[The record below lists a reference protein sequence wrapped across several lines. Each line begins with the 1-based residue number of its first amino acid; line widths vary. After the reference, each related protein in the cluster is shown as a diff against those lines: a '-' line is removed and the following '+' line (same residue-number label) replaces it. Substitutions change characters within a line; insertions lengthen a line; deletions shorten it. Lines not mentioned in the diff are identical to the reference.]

1 MSATHAFVMCIIC
14 SVSSPFLGVALL
26 PPKGMSSRGQT
37 VRLSTMATVARIVIT
52 TGEGPQ
58 TTHVKVGWRVL
69 TPLIAQTQ
77 LRKKVWEASW

>member
-1 MSATHAFVMCIIC
+1 
-14 SVSSPFLGVALL
+14 
-26 PPKGMSSRGQT
+26 
-37 VRLSTMATVARIVIT
+37 MATVARMVII
-52 TGEGPQ
+52 TGEGLQ